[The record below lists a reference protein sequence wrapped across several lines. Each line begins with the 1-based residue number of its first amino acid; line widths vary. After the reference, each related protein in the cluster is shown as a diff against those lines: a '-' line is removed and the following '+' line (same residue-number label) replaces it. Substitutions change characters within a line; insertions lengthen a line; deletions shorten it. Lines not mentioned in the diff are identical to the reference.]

1 MAHFAKI
8 ENNKVIQVAVVEN
21 AVIRDVSGDEQES
34 LGVEFL
40 RTVHNDP
47 DTNWVQCSYNG
58 NIRGCLPSPG
68 WDWSPSDNRFYP
80 PKPHASW
87 VWNNTLNAWDSP
99 IGHPSDES
107 KITWNES
114 SGEWE

>member
-40 RTVHNDP
+40 RNIHND
-47 DTNWVQCSYNG
+47 
-58 NIRGCLPSPG
+58 
-68 WDWSPSDNRFYP
+68 SD
-80 PKPHASW
+80 ATS
-87 VWNNTLNAWDSP
+87 
-99 IGHPSDES
+99 I
-107 KITWNES
+107 
-114 SGEWE
+114 